1 MFSQAPPYDNRTA
14 PDGGFTFRMGRFVAE
29 SVCHHAVAGAS
40 LSAPTGA
47 AQSPPSRLSR
57 LAFGGS
63 VIQLSKE
70 VDMRADRLAE
80 VVKRVAEAE
89 CRGAAD

>member
-14 PDGGFTFRMGRFVAE
+14 PDGGFTFQMGRFVAE

-47 AQSPPSRLSR
+47 TPPSRLSR